1 MDHEAGVMT
10 LSDDDRRVIGL
21 WVADCAERVL
31 PLFEAR
37 APSDT
42 RPREA
47 LEAIRAYAAGEGRTA
62 QLRSLAL
69 AALSAA
75 RELDDPVAT
84 PAARAA
90 GLAASSAYIHALA
103 TTDQAKHALG
113 PVAYAALARGL
124 AAGDPGAGDE
134 EVRWAIEHASPAVR
148 EIVGRFPA
156 RGPGR
161 SRLDTLYYDL
171 DAGLRR

>member
-75 RELDDPVAT
+75 R
-84 PAARAA
+84 
-90 GLAASSAYIHALA
+90 
-103 TTDQAKHALG
+103 
-113 PVAYAALARGL
+113 
-124 AAGDPGAGDE
+124 
-134 EVRWAIEHASPAVR
+134 
-148 EIVGRFPA
+148 
-156 RGPGR
+156 
-161 SRLDTLYYDL
+161 
-171 DAGLRR
+171 